1 MVESFAVQAD
11 SLRFQAV
18 MALCPTHRDWKHL
31 FQVHQESTGTSMTR
45 KVNQGGDLEVSYPAF
60 NLLDLYLSVKPVFD

>member
-18 MALCPTHRDWKHL
+18 LALCATHRDWKHL
-31 FQVHQESTGTSMTR
+31 FQVHQESTGTSVTR
-45 KVNQGGDLEVSYPAF
+45 KVNQSGDLEVS
-60 NLLDLYLSVKPVFD
+60 

>member
-18 MALCPTHRDWKHL
+18 VALCPTHRDWKHL
-31 FQVHQESTGTSMTR
+31 FQVHQESTGTSVTR
-45 KVNQGGDLEVSYPAF
+45 KVNQSGDLEVS
-60 NLLDLYLSVKPVFD
+60 

>member
-18 MALCPTHRDWKHL
+18 VALCATHRDWKHL
-31 FQVHQESTGTSMTR
+31 FQVHQESTGTSVIQNLNL
-45 KVNQGGDLEVSYPAF
+45 KVYQSGDLEVS
-60 NLLDLYLSVKPVFD
+60 

>member
-18 MALCPTHRDWKHL
+18 LAMCTTHRDWKHL
-31 FQVHQESTGTSMTR
+31 SQVHQESTGTSVTR
-45 KVNQGGDLEVSYPAF
+45 EVNQSGDLEVS
-60 NLLDLYLSVKPVFD
+60 

>member
-18 MALCPTHRDWKHL
+18 MALCTTHRDWKHL
-31 FQVHQESTGTSMTR
+31 SQVHQESTGTTVTG
-45 KVNQGGDLEVSYPAF
+45 KVYQSG
-60 NLLDLYLSVKPVFD
+60 K